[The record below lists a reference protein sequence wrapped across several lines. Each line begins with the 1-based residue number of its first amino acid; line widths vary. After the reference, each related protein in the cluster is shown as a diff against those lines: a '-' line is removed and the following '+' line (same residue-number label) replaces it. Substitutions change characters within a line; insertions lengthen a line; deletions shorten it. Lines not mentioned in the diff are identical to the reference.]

1 MGADN
6 VHGVRPKP
14 ETWEAGRPG
23 CCRFRTDPVRIAALE
38 RAAAA
43 GLKEAPAVER
53 EKTFD
58 RWRSDAAF
66 NVVLEKLR

>member
-14 ETWEAGRPG
+14 ETWEAGRPA
-23 CCRFRTDPVRIAALE
+23 CCRFRPDPLRIAALE

-43 GLKEAPAVER
+43 GFRDAPAVER
-53 EKTFD
+53 EKAFD
-58 RWRSDAAF
+58 RWCSDAAF
-66 NVVLEKLR
+66 KVVLEKLR